1 MRDFFEVLFGAGS
14 GFGFYQL
21 FSNPSHKIFL
31 DKTSPKLA
39 KNLRRVKRGLY
50 QKFVRD
56 IKVHNKVE
64 ILPSMRLN
72 IKNRQVHLHHWIPL
86 SVVLGVLLYK
96 SNDITS
102 WTLIKSFI
110 AGGAVHGF
118 MYKDRFKIFK
128 KNEEPDQSFN
138 STSATKGK

>member
-21 FSNPSHKIFL
+21 FSNPSHKVFL

-39 KNLRRVKRGLY
+39 NKLRRIKRGLY
-50 QKFVRD
+50 NKVPSL
-56 IKVHNKVE
+56 KVHSKFE
-64 ILPSMRLN
+64 ILPN
-72 IKNRQVHLHHWIPL
+72 IRVNLKNRHVHLHHWIPL
-86 SVVLGVLLYK
+86 SVVLGFLIYK
-96 SNDITS
+96 SDNITNL
-102 WTLIKSFI
+102 TILKSFI

-128 KNEEPDQSFN
+128 KNEMPNQSPN
-138 STSATKGK
+138 SNSATKGK